1 MKLGIFYLS
10 KIFNNLPTI
19 PMLDIESLRSYIT
32 IFLDDSNSFLL
43 SNKNYITP
51 CYMIDNLKLL
61 TKICEENICWVVSE
75 RYGIY
80 SKRIY
85 RLLLDKTYLE
95 QKQVSDLSMVP
106 FKETKEILYR
116 MYSDLVVDCNQI
128 IRTPDANPLSSLYL
142 FTVNFN
148 QSISVVL
155 EFAKSV
161 IGKIIDRRIA
171 VMKDIRNLLHKN
183 TKISSEYNIDDLCR
197 SILKSVIN
205 NEKVVKYLNELE
217 LMELLKLHNS
227 ISQLDYSEINV
238 SRVLLV
244 LDKYNNVQIND
255 KTIKK

>member
-51 CYMIDNLKLL
+51 CYMIGLSFRSNIDNLKLL

-116 MYSDLVVDCNQI
+116 MYSDLVVDCN
-128 IRTPDANPLSSLYL
+128 
-142 FTVNFN
+142 V
-148 QSISVVL
+148 
-155 EFAKSV
+155 
-161 IGKIIDRRIA
+161 
-171 VMKDIRNLLHKN
+171 
-183 TKISSEYNIDDLCR
+183 
-197 SILKSVIN
+197 
-205 NEKVVKYLNELE
+205 
-217 LMELLKLHNS
+217 
-227 ISQLDYSEINV
+227 
-238 SRVLLV
+238 
-244 LDKYNNVQIND
+244 
-255 KTIKK
+255 